1 MRLRFA
7 AILIV
12 AGLITISCGG
22 ITDPSQNTVQTFSGT
37 FSSTAPSGQAFTA
50 AAGGEL
56 TVKLTALSPVSSSP
70 VGIAWVYQNS
80 DGTCS
85 QNSLFQN
92 QFSQLNVPAISGAQ
106 ITKGSYCIVVYDV
119 VGFTTPETYTMTVS
133 HP

>member
-37 FSSTAPSGQAFTA
+37 FSSASPSGQAFTA

-56 TVKLTALSPVSSSP
+56 TVKLTALAPVSSSY
-70 VGIAWVYQNS
+70 VGVAWVYQNS
-80 DGTCS
+80 DGSCS
-85 QNSLFQN
+85 TNSLFSN

-106 ITKGSYCIVVYDV
+106 ISKGAYCIVVYDV